1 MARAAESKR
10 LSVDVLSDDEV
21 KALIGACSNR
31 APTGIRN
38 RALIAVMWRGGLRIG
53 EALALTL
60 KDVDLDHGVLSVQHG
75 KGDKPRKVGLDATTS
90 ALLARWIDRRR
101 ALGHN
106 GRGKPLFCKLDGGTI
121 DQSYVRHLLRRLA
134 AKVGIERR
142 VHPHGLR
149 HAYAAGLARE
159 GTPMNVIRDA
169 LGHTSLAVTDRYLR
183 DVAPVHVIQTMQ
195 HREWSL

>member
-1 MARAAESKR
+1 MARARDSRR
-10 LSVDVLSDDEV
+10 LSVDVLSDEEV

-38 RALIAVMWRGGLRIG
+38 RALIAVMWRCGLRIA

-60 KDVDLDHGVLSVQHG
+60 KDVDLDHGVLSVQRG
-75 KGDKPRKVGLDATTS
+75 KGDKSRKVGLDATTS

-134 AKVGIERR
+134 DKSGIERR

-183 DVAPVHVIQTMQ
+183 DVAPVHVIKTMQ
-195 HREWSL
+195 RREWSL

>member
-1 MARAAESKR
+1 LARAAESTR
-10 LSVDVLSDDEV
+10 RDRDVLTDDEI

-31 APTGIRN
+31 APTGVRN
-38 RALIAVMWRGGLRIG
+38 RALIAVMWRCGLRIG
-53 EALALTL
+53 EALALVL
-60 KDVDLDHGVLSVQHG
+60 KDVDLDNGVLSVHRG
-75 KGDKPRKVGLDATTS
+75 KGDKARKVGIDETTS
-90 ALLARWIDRRR
+90 ALLARWIDKRA

-106 GRGKPLFCKLDGGTI
+106 GRGKPLFCTLDGGAME
-121 DQSYVRHLLRRLA
+121 QAYVRALLRRLA
-134 AKVGIERR
+134 GKIGIEAR

-183 DVAPVHVIQTMQ
+183 GVAPVHVIQTMQ
-195 HREWSL
+195 QREWAL

>member
-1 MARAAESKR
+1 MARASDSKR

-38 RALIAVMWRGGLRIG
+38 RALIAVMWRCGLRIA

-60 KDVDLDHGVLSVQHG
+60 KDVDLDHGVLSVQRG
-75 KGDKPRKVGLDATTS
+75 KGDKSRKVGLDATTS

-106 GRGKPLFCKLDGGTI
+106 GRGKPLFCKLDGGSI

-134 AKVGIERR
+134 GKTGIERR